1 MTVNARPTA
10 PSRPRGGADRDAGPR
25 GAPGAGDAPKGADA
39 AITCGFCGQEFEEDR
54 GQPTCRSCPLGEAC
68 RFVRCPHCGY
78 ENPARPGWLE
88 RLAALFGAD
97 EDTPEKKGGRHGG
110 S

>member
-1 MTVNARPTA
+1 MTTTPDPTGTE
-10 PSRPRGGADRDAGPR
+10 PR
-25 GAPGAGDAPKGADA
+25 ADA
-39 AITCGFCGQEFEEDR
+39 DASGKEQVVTCGFCGRDFEEDR
-54 GQPTCRSCPLGEAC
+54 GQPTCRSCPLGDAC

-97 EDTPEKKGGRHGG
+97 RNTEETGGDRGE